1 MKSLILDI
9 VVETQGQESYS
20 ICAEAEIETMK
31 VTRIPVLWAF
41 FHAKSVF
48 LKSKMDQPAYWLC
61 TFEVQKVT

>member
-1 MKSLILDI
+1 MKSLIAYI
-9 VVETQGQESYS
+9 VIEIQGQELYP

-48 LKSKMDQPAYWLC
+48 LKSKMDQLAYWLC